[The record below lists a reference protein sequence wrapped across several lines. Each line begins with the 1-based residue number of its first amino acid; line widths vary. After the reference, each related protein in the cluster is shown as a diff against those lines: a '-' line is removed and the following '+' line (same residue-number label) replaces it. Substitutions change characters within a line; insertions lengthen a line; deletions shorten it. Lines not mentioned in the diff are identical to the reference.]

1 MYKVKNVER
10 FRITFKMYGFA
21 ESQRI
26 RYPKQ
31 VERTVDKEHVL
42 RICIADPC
50 INIWDGKDKNN
61 VGEIWIETISGK
73 QKGYG
78 TCRDEA
84 VEPFIE
90 DLIKAD
96 ILDHES

>member
-1 MYKVKNVER
+1 MYKIKDIDHFRSNFKN
-10 FRITFKMYGFA
+10 FGFT

-31 VERTVDKEHVL
+31 VERAVGNEHIL
-42 RICIADPC
+42 RVCIAEPC

-61 VGEIWIETISGK
+61 VGEFWLETISGK

-78 TCRDEA
+78 TCRDEI
-84 VEPFIE
+84 VKPYIT
-90 DLIKAD
+90 DLIEIGIVD
-96 ILDHES
+96 QN